1 MLAEASL
8 VPAIVSKP
16 VWDHELLVGAEM
28 TGGLG
33 GVVSITID
41 LFPAMDPA
49 APGEGSVKIALLPA
63 VSVMVEP
70 LKDNDDVET

>member
-1 MLAEASL
+1 
-8 VPAIVSKP
+8 
-16 VWDHELLVGAEM
+16 
-28 TGGLG
+28 
-33 GVVSITID
+33 
-41 LFPAMDPA
+41 MDPA